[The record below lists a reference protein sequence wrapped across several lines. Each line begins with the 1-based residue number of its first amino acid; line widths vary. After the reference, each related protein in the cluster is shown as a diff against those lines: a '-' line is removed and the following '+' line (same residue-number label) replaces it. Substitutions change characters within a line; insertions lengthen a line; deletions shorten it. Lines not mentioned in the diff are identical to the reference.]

1 MPSSM
6 TLSELMVGASSK
18 QSDDEAQP
26 ASSGV
31 GHHTLSEA
39 VGHHTLFMVGSGSH
53 ARNSKKS
60 LRTNCCEPSRP
71 DRVPTYSKNLKLE
84 TIVSRS
90 CPGNSCHIAQIF
102 EKYENARNAI
112 NRSKTHQNT
121 RKLSKSNRNAQN
133 SQKTTRKSQKSQ
145 KDTINSKKRQEH
157 HRNLR
162 KQ

>member
-1 MPSSM
+1 MTRHNQRLQESDTIRSLSLSDTIRSSWW
-6 TLSELMVGASSK
+6 V
-18 QSDDEAQP
+18 P
-26 ASSGV
+26 ACM
-31 GHHTLSEA
+31 HEIQ
-39 VGHHTLFMVGSGSH
+39 
-53 ARNSKKS
+53 KKG
-60 LRTNCCEPSRP
+60 LRTNCCEPSHP

-90 CPGNSCHIAQIF
+90 CPDNSCHIAQIF